1 MMTNSEAWYV
11 VKQPDGHCEIMQLG
25 SSASNSQT
33 SNPPPTD
40 NTAEQDDKAE
50 LERWG
55 PFDSQGQAIAR
66 RVGLI
71 RAGKC
76 KPA

>member
-11 VKQPDGHCEIMQLG
+11 VKQPDGHCEILRLDSTQPNL
-25 SSASNSQT
+25 
-33 SNPPPTD
+33 PE
-40 NTAEQDDKAE
+40 TANGPE
-50 LERWG
+50 LDHWG

-76 KPA
+76 NPV

>member
-11 VKQPDGHCEIMQLG
+11 VKQPGGHCEIIRLESQPEPD
-25 SSASNSQT
+25 ASNPLET
-33 SNPPPTD
+33 EDGT
-40 NTAEQDDKAE
+40 E

-71 RAGKC
+71 RSGKC
-76 KPA
+76 NPV

>member
-25 SSASNSQT
+25 SATANSPAT
-33 SNPPPTD
+33 NLSTTED
-40 NTAEQDDKAE
+40 STKLDKTE
-50 LERWG
+50 PERWG

-76 KPA
+76 NPS

>member
-1 MMTNSEAWYV
+1 MMTNSDAWYV
-11 VKQPDGHCEIMQLG
+11 VKQPDGHCEIVRLDAGQAL
-25 SSASNSQT
+25 SAAAQSDQPEQT
-33 SNPPPTD
+33 EP
-40 NTAEQDDKAE
+40 EH
-50 LERWG
+50 WG

-76 KPA
+76 QPL

>member
-11 VKQPDGHCEIMQLG
+11 VKQPDGHCEIIQLNSTG
-25 SSASNSQT
+25 TASLESEDGT
-33 SNPPPTD
+33 
-40 NTAEQDDKAE
+40 E

-76 KPA
+76 NPV

>member
-25 SSASNSQT
+25 SAPSNS
-33 SNPPPTD
+33 SNTD
-40 NTAEQDDKAE
+40 DQAAQDRTE

-76 KPA
+76 NPT

>member
-11 VKQPDGHCEIMQLG
+11 VKQPDGHCEIIQLD
-25 SSASNSQT
+25 AAQ
-33 SNPPPTD
+33 PPPAAENGTD
-40 NTAEQDDKAE
+40 P
-50 LERWG
+50 ERWG

-71 RAGKC
+71 RSGRC
-76 KPA
+76 NPV

>member
-11 VKQPDGHCEIMQLG
+11 VKQPDGHCEIVRLDAG
-25 SSASNSQT
+25 QT
-33 SNPPPTD
+33 LPSITQAD
-40 NTAEQDDKAE
+40 QADQTTAEPE
-50 LERWG
+50 HWG

-76 KPA
+76 QPL

>member
-11 VKQPDGHCEIMQLG
+11 VKQPDGHCEVIRLEAGETLQ
-25 SSASNSQT
+25 SAQQPGT
-33 SNPPPTD
+33 
-40 NTAEQDDKAE
+40 EH
-50 LERWG
+50 WG
-55 PFDSQGQAIAR
+55 PFDSQGAAIAR

-76 KPA
+76 QPL

>member
-11 VKQPDGHCEIMQLG
+11 VKQPDGHCEIIRL
-25 SSASNSQT
+25 NST
-33 SNPPPTD
+33 EPEPLETED
-40 NTAEQDDKAE
+40 GTE
-50 LERWG
+50 LEKWG
-55 PFDSQGQAIAR
+55 PFDAQGQAIAR

-76 KPA
+76 NPV